1 MSGEISPALFESRM
15 KLSIKIRIMPPAISA
30 RTFKQSPKRCPAAFR
45 IMERNRANPKPY
57 LTFTPTKITQIL
69 HKRYQNMIS
78 VNRGIF
84 YTAYCKK
91 SRIKNSE
98 RKKREE
104 RGILL

>member
-1 MSGEISPALFESRM
+1 M
-15 KLSIKIRIMPPAISA
+15 KLSIKIRITPPAISA
-30 RTFKQSPKRCPAAFR
+30 RAFKQSPKRCPAAVL
-45 IMERNRANPKPY
+45 IMERNRADPKPY
-57 LTFTPTKITQIL
+57 LTFNPTKITQIL

-78 VNRGIF
+78 VNPGIF

>member
-1 MSGEISPALFESRM
+1 MSGDVPPESSPHTNQNHAAGDLCR
-15 KLSIKIRIMPPAISA
+15 A
-30 RTFKQSPKRCPAAFR
+30 FKRSPERCPAAVP
-45 IMERNRANPKPY
+45 IMERSRANPKPY

-69 HKRYQNMIS
+69 HKRYQIMIS
-78 VNRGIF
+78 VNPGIF